1 MKTKNIELHVVVAH
15 RLVVPAKAA
24 GKAAL
29 SGRRRA
35 LERLVRRV
43 FRSNGGLVELVAA
56 FGPDGR
62 CIYER

>member
-1 MKTKNIELHVVVAH
+1 MNTRTIELHVAVIH

-29 SGRRRA
+29 RGRRRA

-43 FRSNGGLVELVAA
+43 LPSKGGLVELAAA